1 MKSLTLLSAGLVA
14 LLLAGC
20 NSETV
25 KTAEAE
31 QAKVYTAQFAHSK
44 NTSNSSA
51 IVTKI
56 PVQSSRDTTLLD
68 RVVWNAEKQKGKMY
82 RYGGE
87 SPKTGFDCSGLTQ
100 FAFEQGAGVSLP
112 RTAADQYA
120 ASVKIPKH
128 EASKGDLVFFKT
140 SGKRIS
146 HVGIYLGMRNLFM
159 PHVLARRLQR
169 INCKA
174 TGLISSWVLGVFR
187 VLVSL
192 LIPNCSSKKDRL
204 NSGLFHLDDC
214 YYGKLF
220 SQLATTAVSASPFS
234 L

>member
-1 MKSLTLLSAGLVA
+1 MSSVSVKPLALLSVGAVA

-20 NSETV
+20 NSENV

-44 NTSNSSA
+44 NNVA
-51 IVTKI
+51 NVARI
-56 PVQSSRDTTLLD
+56 PVQSSRDTSLLD

-146 HVGIYLGMRNLFM
+146 HVGIYLGDDKFVHAPRTGKAITTDKLEGYWASKLVGFG
-159 PHVLARRLQR
+159 R
-169 INCKA
+169 IPGACKPA
-174 TGLISSWVLGVFR
+174 YS
-187 VLVSL
+187 
-192 LIPNCSSKKDRL
+192 
-204 NSGLFHLDDC
+204 
-214 YYGKLF
+214 
-220 SQLATTAVSASPFS
+220 
-234 L
+234 

>member
-1 MKSLTLLSAGLVA
+1 MSSVSVKPLALLSVGAVA

-20 NSETV
+20 NSENV

-44 NTSNSSA
+44 NNVA
-51 IVTKI
+51 NVARI
-56 PVQSSRDTTLLD
+56 PVQSSRDTSLLD

-146 HVGIYLGMRNLFM
+146 HVGIYLGDEKFVHAPRTGK
-159 PHVLARRLQR
+159 AITTDKLQGYWANKLVGFGR
-169 INCKA
+169 IPGACKPA
-174 TGLISSWVLGVFR
+174 YS
-187 VLVSL
+187 
-192 LIPNCSSKKDRL
+192 
-204 NSGLFHLDDC
+204 
-214 YYGKLF
+214 
-220 SQLATTAVSASPFS
+220 
-234 L
+234 

>member
-1 MKSLTLLSAGLVA
+1 MSSVSVKPLSLLSVGMVA

-25 KTAEAE
+25 KTADAE

-44 NTSNSSA
+44 NTSNTSA
-51 IVTKI
+51 TVTKI
-56 PVQSSRDTTLLD
+56 PVQASRDTTLLD

-82 RYGGE
+82 RFGGE
-87 SPKTGFDCSGLTQ
+87 SPKTGFDCSGLTR

-112 RTAADQYA
+112 RTSADQYA

-146 HVGIYLGMRNLFM
+146 HVGIYLGDEKFVHAPRTG
-159 PHVLARRLQR
+159 
-169 INCKA
+169 KA
-174 TGLISSWVLGVFR
+174 ITTDKLEGYWA
-187 VLVSL
+187 
-192 LIPNCSSKKDRL
+192 DRL
-204 NSGLFHLDDC
+204 VGFGRIPGACKPAYS
-214 YYGKLF
+214 
-220 SQLATTAVSASPFS
+220 
-234 L
+234 

>member
-1 MKSLTLLSAGLVA
+1 MSSVSVKPLALLSVGMMA

-44 NTSNSSA
+44 NTSNTSA
-51 IVTKI
+51 TVTKI
-56 PVQSSRDTTLLD
+56 PVQASRDTTLLD

-82 RYGGE
+82 RFGGE

-100 FAFEQGAGVSLP
+100 FAFEQGAGISLP
-112 RTAADQYA
+112 RTAAEQYA
-120 ASVKIPKH
+120 SSVKVPKH

-146 HVGIYLGMRNLFM
+146 HVGIYLGDEKFVHAPRTG
-159 PHVLARRLQR
+159 
-169 INCKA
+169 KA
-174 TGLISSWVLGVFR
+174 ITTDK
-187 VLVSL
+187 LVGYWG
-192 LIPNCSSKKDRL
+192 DRL
-204 NSGLFHLDDC
+204 IGFGRVPGACKPAYS
-214 YYGKLF
+214 
-220 SQLATTAVSASPFS
+220 
-234 L
+234 

>member
-1 MKSLTLLSAGLVA
+1 MSSVSVKSLTLLSLGAVA

-31 QAKVYTAQFAHSK
+31 QAKVYTAHFAHSK
-44 NTSNSSA
+44 NSA
-51 IVTKI
+51 NTLANVTKI
-56 PVQSSRDTTLLD
+56 PVQASQDISLLD

-120 ASVKIPKH
+120 SAVKIPKH
-128 EASKGDLVFFKT
+128 QASKGDLVFFKT

-146 HVGIYLGMRNLFM
+146 HVGIYLGDEKFVHAPRTGKAITTDKLEGYWAN
-159 PHVLARRLQR
+159 RLVGFGR
-169 INCKA
+169 IPGACKPA
-174 TGLISSWVLGVFR
+174 YS
-187 VLVSL
+187 
-192 LIPNCSSKKDRL
+192 
-204 NSGLFHLDDC
+204 
-214 YYGKLF
+214 
-220 SQLATTAVSASPFS
+220 
-234 L
+234 

>member
-1 MKSLTLLSAGLVA
+1 MSSVSVKSLTLLSLGAVA

-31 QAKVYTAQFAHSK
+31 QAKVYTAQFAHSE
-44 NTSNSSA
+44 NTSAS
-51 IVTKI
+51 VTRI
-56 PVQSSRDTTLLD
+56 PVQASRDTTLLD

-120 ASVKIPKH
+120 SSVKIAKH

-146 HVGIYLGMRNLFM
+146 HVGIYLGDDKFVHAPRTGK
-159 PHVLARRLQR
+159 AITTDKLQGYWANKLVGFGR
-169 INCKA
+169 VPGACKPA
-174 TGLISSWVLGVFR
+174 YS
-187 VLVSL
+187 
-192 LIPNCSSKKDRL
+192 
-204 NSGLFHLDDC
+204 
-214 YYGKLF
+214 
-220 SQLATTAVSASPFS
+220 
-234 L
+234 